1 MIDYTAILREKLK
14 YLKPREL
21 FSERMKK
28 AAVLA
33 LFFNAHGDTGL
44 ILTRK
49 AQGIGYHSDQISFP
63 GGNVENKETTIEAAL
78 RETKE
83 EIGIDKKFIEIIG
96 RFHDDSVPIS
106 KFIVTPYAALLKTQ
120 PVFKLQAS
128 EVKEVFI
135 VPFEFFLDDANYT
148 PQNVLIRG
156 NELTVEGYDFN
167 GRIIWGLTCR
177 FIRTLVEIIKDTSL

>member
-21 FSERMKK
+21 YSDRMKK

-33 LFFNAHGDTGL
+33 LFATTSGDTEL

-63 GGNVENKETTIEAAL
+63 GGTVEEKETTVQTAL

-83 EIGIDKKFIEIIG
+83 EIGIEKRYIEIIG

-106 KFIVTPYAALLKTQ
+106 KYIVTPYAALLKTK

-128 EVKEVFI
+128 EVKEVFT
-135 VPFEFFLDDANYT
+135 VPFDFFMDELNYT
-148 PQNVLIRG
+148 PQQVMIRD
-156 NELTVEGYDFN
+156 NALTVDGYNYHD
-167 GRIIWGLTCR
+167 RIIWGLTCR
-177 FIRTLVEIIKDTSL
+177 FIRTLVDIVKDTSL